1 MKAARLFFLAAFVYH
16 SIASWTSAGTPTPSA
31 SIWARWNWGGRVRP
45 GLQPWQRRPE
55 ARKGTPLTDPEKG
68 SGVVIRTQTSSPIG
82 NDSRPLF
89 RAGQEVWRG
98 NGGAP
103 LGPSP
108 WHTSPGPPATG
119 ALWGLGI
126 LNGALADFP
135 AASLGLA
142 DAHLR
147 LRNPFDILPMSQ
159 QLSSPY
165 SDCWFSPSPFLCP
178 TLSFPHRNLPALGLH
193 GTPLQPGTA
202 RKAGFSSMKFGPSC
216 EIGSIRLPVVG
227 LGQSCRPSH
236 VLVP

>member
-119 ALWGLGI
+119 ALWGPRI
-126 LNGALADFP
+126 LNGALSDFP

-147 LRNPFDILPMSQ
+147 
-159 QLSSPY
+159 SSATHSIFYP
-165 SDCWFSPSPFLCP
+165 CPNNCPVPTLIVGFPPSPFPCP

-193 GTPLQPGTA
+193 GTPLQPGTT
-202 RKAGFSSMKFGPSC
+202 RMAGFPSMKFWA
-216 EIGSIRLPVVG
+216 
-227 LGQSCRPSH
+227 
-236 VLVP
+236 VL